1 VSEIEL
7 FSSLSVMR
15 FTKRYSERENLALFS
30 GYLTVFSKLF
40 FMTMMMEGTTDYIV
54 EPTSFEMAGLMLNR
68 LPLCLG
74 VTAGFC
80 LILAYA

>member
-1 VSEIEL
+1 
-7 FSSLSVMR
+7 
-15 FTKRYSERENLALFS
+15 
-30 GYLTVFSKLF
+30 
-40 FMTMMMEGTTDYIV
+40 MTMMMEGTTDYIV
-54 EPTSFEMAGLMLNR
+54 EPASFEMAGLMLNR